1 MSYKMDQ
8 KFEKPKITGYAVYS
22 KSGCPNCTKIKN
34 FLKNANAPF
43 SVIDCD
49 EYLIENK
56 EEFLKFIEE
65 TAEKSVKVFPIVFFE
80 KKFIGGYHETEYHHS
95 RLNAFSDDVFI

>member
-1 MSYKMDQ
+1 MDQ
-8 KFEKPKITGYAVYS
+8 KFEKPKMTGYTVYS
-22 KSGCPNCTKIKN
+22 KPGCPNCTKIKN
-34 FLKNANAPF
+34 YLKNANAPF

-65 TAEKSVKVFPIVFFE
+65 IAEKSVRVFPMVFFE
-80 KKFIGGYHETEYHHS
+80 RKFIGGCQDAEYHHNK
-95 RLNAFSDDVFI
+95 LNAFSDDVFI